1 MYKEITSNEF
11 TSKKELPAIKKKLK
25 QNIGQL
31 FNLNRNQ
38 IRIPWGFI
46 ILQRKTDENNWI
58 GLTDRITEFEKWIQ
72 PDSVYRLT
80 TKKIYVE
87 E

>member
-38 IRIPWGFI
+38 IRIPRGFI

-58 GLTDRITEFEKWIQ
+58 GLTGTITEFEKWIQ